1 MARNEPYPNTISIDQ
16 ASGASSLSSRRGVA
30 ILLLLSLVQFM
41 DVLDASILNIALPS
55 IKSDLGFTQ
64 QSLQWVINGYILTYG
79 GFLLLGGRMADLL
92 GRRRVLVTGLLVFAG
107 SSLIGGLAHTGGLLI
122 GARFAQGLG
131 AAMLSPAALSTLT
144 STFRSARDRNTALGV
159 WAAVSGVGGAAGVL
173 FGGLLTEGP
182 GWRWVLFVNVP
193 FSAIVLVGAFALLK
207 RERIRARLASF
218 DALGAVLVTSGMLL
232 LVYSLVKAPDV
243 GWGAPRT
250 IAELAGSALI
260 LAAFVANELRVA
272 NPLVPLSILRVKGVA
287 AADATQMV
295 AVGGFIPM
303 FFFLTLYMQTVLHY
317 SPIQTGVAYL
327 PLTGGFIVAASISS
341 QLFARIGTKPVVLS
355 GIAIAAGGLYW
366 LSRIPVDGSYVSD
379 ILPGLLVASLG
390 MGGVFTGLTTAAN
403 AGVGEEKAGLAAGL
417 LNSGQQL
424 GTALG
429 LAILSALATA
439 RTGSLLHGG
448 HATFAQAA
456 TGGYQRALMIGAFFV
471 LAAGAITLLARNTRQ
486 TSPVVEKE
494 PATQPALDLAA

>member
-1 MARNEPYPNTISIDQ
+1 MARKEPYANTISIDQ

-55 IKSDLGFTQ
+55 IKRDLGFTQ

-144 STFRSARDRNTALGV
+144 STFRSARERNTALGV

-218 DALGAVLVTSGMLL
+218 DALGAVLVTGGMLL
-232 LVYSLVKAPDV
+232 LVYTLVKAPDV

-295 AVGGFIPM
+295 AVGGFLPM

-327 PLTGGFIVAASISS
+327 PLTGGFIIAASISS
-341 QLFARIGTKPVVLS
+341 QLFARIGTKPVILT

-366 LSRIPVDGSYVSD
+366 LSRIPVDGSYLAD

-403 AGVGEEKAGLAAGL
+403 AGIGEEKAGLAAGL
-417 LNSGQQL
+417 LNTGQQL

-439 RTGSLLHGG
+439 RTDSLLHGS

-486 TSPVVEKE
+486 TSPVVENK
-494 PATQPALDLAA
+494 PAAQPALDLAA